1 MRVLLL
7 DDERVAEDI
16 YWINFPYHRH
26 EVTIV
31 RNAAEFVAAITS
43 QVWDVISFDNDL
55 GPDEIEGYYLM
66 KHMAMLYMDEK
77 LGYWPE
83 IIICHTMNSI
93 ARNNMVEFIKCFG
106 ESELSHLTN
115 LQVISHDR

>member
-7 DDERVAEDI
+7 DDERFAEDI
-16 YWINFPYHRH
+16 YWIDFPYHEH

-31 RNAAEFVAAITS
+31 RNMFEFKHAITS

-55 GPDEIEGYYLM
+55 GPDQIEGYYLM
-66 KHMAMLYMDEK
+66 QRMAMLYMDEK

-83 IIICHTMNSI
+83 IIICHTMNDI
-93 ARNNMVEFIKCFG
+93 ARNNMVEFLKCFG
-106 ESELSHLTN
+106 ESHLTN
-115 LQVISHDR
+115 LQVITHDR